1 MPQKIYVVV
10 SGLIFDLVSF
20 FHLLRIIFGWR
31 AEIGEFE
38 VPMWISWVSL
48 AVAGYLALSAYRL
61 LKNSGSPAGGSH
73 VGENL

>member
-10 SGLIFDLVSF
+10 SGLIFDLVF
-20 FHLLRIIFGWR
+20 LLHLLRIIVGWR

-61 LKNSGSPAGGSH
+61 LKK
-73 VGENL
+73 